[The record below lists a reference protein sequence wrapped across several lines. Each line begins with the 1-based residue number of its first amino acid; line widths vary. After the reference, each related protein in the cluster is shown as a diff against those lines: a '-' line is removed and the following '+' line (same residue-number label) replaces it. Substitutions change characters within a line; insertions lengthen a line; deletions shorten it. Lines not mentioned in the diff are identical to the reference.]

1 MSYVEYDGLGIRQL
15 LKWCSL
21 ANLFGLEEI
30 GLQNFTIISHFFF
43 LQTFSLLMTLLL
55 LYKSS
60 TNVSIFLQCRSISE
74 KEISF
79 LILSG
84 KYIAIALVDQN
95 KLR

>member
-1 MSYVEYDGLGIRQL
+1 MVFSGKFIWIGRNWLAELYHYFSFL
-15 LKWCSL
+15 LS
-21 ANLFGLEEI
+21 A
-30 GLQNFTIISHFFF
+30 
-43 LQTFSLLMTLLL
+43 TFSLLMTLLL